1 MQEVGHTVR
10 LLSLMLVHEVS
21 PSPITLTPALTPT
34 PTRCARAAL
43 DALSC
48 RLSLPSFQ
56 QLRADRNAFTVHSS
70 AGRAA
75 SSRQSLKVT
84 LTITLKP

>member
-1 MQEVGHTVR
+1 
-10 LLSLMLVHEVS
+10 MLAH
-21 PSPITLTPALTPT
+21 PNPTPTLTLPLPLPLAPT

-84 LTITLKP
+84 LTLTLTIT